1 MNAWRWQTGFWTIV
15 TAIAPLA
22 IGLPG
27 KSQIPV
33 CAPPNAGEYLL
44 FVLSRTPDSQAM
56 VRSKLPT
63 DVPVSVCDYQG
74 SPVTRLGGY
83 QTDVAANAWAQYLG
97 QSTGLQT
104 VVVKPRRI
112 PAVAPSSATPGNS
125 GNPTAAMP
133 QSSAPSNP
141 APSNPAP
148 SNNPAATNPA
158 GSPASNP
165 AKNPIAPTGQPQSTQ
180 SAIATTYNPQA
191 IASGYAVLVNYQN
204 RPEVA
209 TQLHQGLNK
218 DIGLVAYGQKPYLL
232 ALHTTDAVA
241 ANSVMQLLS
250 DRGYLTMVVDA
261 RRVVL
266 LKSAVSLK

>member
-22 IGLPG
+22 IVPPG
-27 KSQIPV
+27 KTQIPV

-44 FVLSRTPDSQAM
+44 FVLSQTPDSQAT

-63 DVPVSVCDYQG
+63 DVPVSLCNYQG
-74 SPVTRLGGY
+74 APVTRLGGY
-83 QTDVAANAWAQYLG
+83 QTETAANAWAQYLG

-104 VVVKPRRI
+104 VVVKPSRVPPPNTI
-112 PAVAPSSATPGNS
+112 PPATTPPAA
-125 GNPTAAMP
+125 NPTVP
-133 QSSAPSNP
+133 QTTPASPQTLSPPISNP
-141 APSNPAP
+141 QIPNPQTP
-148 SNNPAATNPA
+148 NPQT
-158 GSPASNP
+158 
-165 AKNPIAPTGQPQSTQ
+165 PIA
-180 SAIATTYNPQA
+180 YNPQVLE
-191 IASGYAVLVNYQN
+191 SGYAVLVNYQN

-209 TQLHQGLNK
+209 SQLSQGLNK
-218 DIGLVAYGQKPYLL
+218 NIGLVAYGQKPYLL

-266 LKSAVSLK
+266 LKSAVQL

>member
-15 TAIAPLA
+15 TTIAPLA

-27 KSQIPV
+27 NTQIPV

-44 FVLSRTPDSQAM
+44 FVLSRTSDSQAM

-83 QTDVAANAWAQYLG
+83 QTDAAANAWAQYLG

-104 VVVKPRRI
+104 VVVKPSRI
-112 PAVAPSSATPGNS
+112 PAVTPSPASSPSGVPGS
-125 GNPTAAMP
+125 PTAAMP
-133 QSSAPSNP
+133 QSSAASNP
-141 APSNPAP
+141 TPINPTP
-148 SNNPAATNPA
+148 INPAAN
-158 GSPASNP
+158 PASN
-165 AKNPIAPTGQPQSTQ
+165 AASNPIAPASQPKSTQ
-180 SAIATTYNPQA
+180 STIATTYNPQA
-191 IASGYAVLVNYQN
+191 MASGYAVLVNYQN

-232 ALHTTDAVA
+232 ALHTTDSVA